1 MSTDFDSLKM
11 SSTSTPR
18 RFTTNNNIDDH
29 DSYFK
34 LGSITRRY
42 SVIGCTGYE
51 YANPPCK
58 KNYDVDVV
66 DAATSTSCLDGY
78 VDDHESEVKTC
89 AICMEDI
96 GQKNMASTECGHTF
110 CLSCLLSQL
119 KHSNSCPLCRTPID
133 QNSKRVLKPL
143 SYSDGIALL
152 DHGLNAYDLYDSV
165 ERYVQNAIEVSDNPQ
180 TDGRNVDSIIEDFM
194 ILIGGFGFNLL
205 SDTVCH
211 ANGGEHNVDQEW
223 VVEMYGDDDD
233 SDDDSEDTDSDADSD
248 ADSDTNSDSDDSD
261 ADISGDSDDDDDDDD
276 DLSKNKNIG
285 FGLPEV
291 PEWMLE

>member
-1 MSTDFDSLKM
+1 ML
-11 SSTSTPR
+11 STPR

-34 LGSITRRY
+34 LGSNTRRY
-42 SVIGCTGYE
+42 SVIGCVGYE

-58 KNYDVDVV
+58 KIYDADTV
-66 DAATSTSCLDGY
+66 DAATSTSCAND
-78 VDDHESEVKTC
+78 VQTC
-89 AICMEDI
+89 AICFEDI
-96 GQKNMASTECGHTF
+96 GQKNAASTECGHTF

-152 DHGLNAYDLYDSV
+152 DHGLNAVDLYDNI
-165 ERYVQNAIEVSDNPQ
+165 EQYVQNAIEVSANPQ

-205 SDTVCH
+205 YDTVCH

-233 SDDDSEDTDSDADSD
+233 SDADSD
-248 ADSDTNSDSDDSD
+248 SDE
-261 ADISGDSDDDDDDDD
+261 A
-276 DLSKNKNIG
+276 
-285 FGLPEV
+285 F
-291 PEWMLE
+291 